1 MAYFKKLIKFG
12 LFWILLLTPIF
23 VDFLISWL
31 NGTLEPLSLT
41 RYLIK
46 ILQVLK
52 VNISYYATIVAIGLS
67 YMKYLSDEKE
77 HEESRKELQE
87 KLLREEMKS
96 NQLKEIELENY
107 RDQYRPTFVRK
118 NGKLILLMRR
128 NNLYLRNVRFFRS
141 DLTVG
146 KYLED
151 LKHGEAISL
160 NDIEDNYYISGE
172 TLLGEKILFGN
183 ILKNVQVYK
192 ALKMGCE
199 PIEKNLSID
208 EIEKLLNNWIP
219 FNTVQININD
229 SNVNEKIK
237 SHINKIDRLFM
248 SRTQLIRGFMWL
260 TSSDNLLENM
270 IWETIPELFS
280 KILKYINNDHITYD
294 KKSALI
300 RVLESILEQNSSE
313 IKINLKEIEK
323 GDWIRLTQYL
333 NIEDLQSKKTEI
345 SANDLYLNSKR
356 NSNDINMFSILV
368 KYLKIE
374 ESVNAKLLDY
384 TDIIYKILEEE

>member
-46 ILQVLK
+46 ILLVLK

-87 KLLREEMKS
+87 KLLREEIKS

-248 SRTQLIRGFMWL
+248 SRTQLIRKFMWL

-280 KILKYINNDHITYD
+280 KILNYINNDHITYD

-333 NIEDLQSKKTEI
+333 NIEDLQSKETEI
-345 SANDLYLNSKR
+345 SANDLYLKSKR

-384 TDIIYKILEEE
+384 TDIIYIILEEE